1 MTAKT
6 AIAIASLAL
15 TIGASSC
22 LRFYDIGI
30 ETPIQAKLDVSS
42 FQRVLILGFLA
53 GGSKDV
59 DPNTETVRLLRSQL
73 RTKSDLKVI
82 DSDVLSLVDEVDRRR
97 AEAGEA
103 PIYAVDPGVTG
114 ADADAVRIK
123 DEKDLQEYEAIF
135 ADVDYWKKVGEEY
148 QAPLI
153 ITGSVMFTDVQRSG
167 MVTRSQE
174 ALDQYGRRTVTD
186 VRKFEDRKGY
196 ALVPKFIFID
206 GRTGVQLY
214 SESFR
219 EETLYSA
226 ANNTPPLSSY
236 FELMDRLLPGF
247 LSTLSTQK
255 IKGTRTLI
263 R

>member
-1 MTAKT
+1 MTART
-6 AIAIASLAL
+6 AAAIASLTLAL
-15 TIGASSC
+15 GASSC
-22 LRFYDIGI
+22 LKFYDIGI

-42 FQRVLILGFLA
+42 FQRVLVLGFLS

-59 DPNTETVRLLRSQL
+59 DANSETVRLLRSQL
-73 RTKSDLKVI
+73 RNRSDLRVV
-82 DSDVLSLVDEVDRRR
+82 DSDVISLVDEVDRRKQ
-97 AEAGEA
+97 ASGDVPAAA
-103 PIYAVDPGVTG
+103 PTASSNEPKIMT
-114 ADADAVRIK
+114 
-123 DEKDLQEYEAIF
+123 EKDLQPYEEIF
-135 ADVDYWKKVGEEY
+135 ADVDYWKRLGEEY

-153 ITGSVMFTDVQRSG
+153 ITGSILFTDVQRSG
-167 MVTRSQE
+167 PVTRTRE
-174 ALDQYGRRTVTD
+174 TLDAYGRRSVQD
-186 VRKFEDRKGY
+186 IRQYEDRKGY

-226 ANNTPPLSSY
+226 QNNTPPLSSY

-255 IKGTRTLI
+255 IKGTRTLLK
-263 R
+263 

>member
-1 MTAKT
+1 MTART
-6 AIAIASLAL
+6 VAAIASLSLAL
-15 TIGASSC
+15 GASSC
-22 LRFYDIGI
+22 LKFYDIGI

-42 FQRVLILGFLA
+42 FQRVLILGFLS

-59 DPNTETVRLLRSQL
+59 DANSETVRLLRSQL
-73 RTKSDLKVI
+73 RNRSDLRVV
-82 DSDVLSLVDEVDRRR
+82 DSDVVNLVEEVDRRR
-97 AEAGEA
+97 GPSSEPVQA
-103 PIYAVDPGVTG
+103 PAT
-114 ADADAVRIK
+114 DATEPKIMTER
-123 DEKDLQEYEAIF
+123 DLQPYEEIF
-135 ADVDYWKKVGEEY
+135 ADVDYWKRLGEEY

-153 ITGSVMFTDVQRSG
+153 ITGSVLFTDVQRSG
-167 MVTRSQE
+167 MVTRSRE
-174 ALDQYGRRTVTD
+174 VMDAYGRSSVQAIRQ
-186 VRKFEDRKGY
+186 FEDRKGY

-226 ANNTPPLSSY
+226 MNNTPPLSSY

-255 IKGTRTLI
+255 IKGTRTLLK
-263 R
+263 

>member
-1 MTAKT
+1 MTGKT
-6 AIAIASLAL
+6 VAAIASLAL
-15 TIGASSC
+15 TVGASSC

-82 DSDVLSLVDEVDRRR
+82 DSDVLSLVDEVDKRKR
-97 AEAGEA
+97 AAGEA
-103 PIYAVDPGVTG
+103 PAADP
-114 ADADAVRIK
+114 AAASDEPKIMN
-123 DEKDLQEYEAIF
+123 EKDLQDYEAIF

-153 ITGSVMFTDVQRSG
+153 ITGSILFTDVERSG
-167 MVTRSQE
+167 MVASSSEQI
-174 ALDQYGRRTVTD
+174 DQYGRRSVSSG
-186 VRKFEDRKGY
+186 RRFEDRKGY
-196 ALVPKFIFID
+196 ALAPKFIFID

-236 FELMDRLLPGF
+236 FELIDRLLPGV

-255 IKGTRTLI
+255 IKGTRTLL

>member
-1 MTAKT
+1 MTART
-6 AIAIASLAL
+6 VVAIASLAL
-15 TIGASSC
+15 TLGASSC
-22 LRFYDIGI
+22 LKFYDVGV

-42 FQRVLILGFLA
+42 FQRVLVLGFLS

-59 DPNTETVRLLRSQL
+59 DANSETVRLLRSQL
-73 RTKSDLKVI
+73 RNRSDLRVV
-82 DSDVLSLVDEVDRRR
+82 DSDVVSLVDEVDRRKVAR
-97 AEAGEA
+97 GEA
-103 PIYAVDPGVTG
+103 VAVDPAAQPGTEPK
-114 ADADAVRIK
+114 IMT
-123 DEKDLQEYEAIF
+123 EKDLQPYEEIF
-135 ADVDYWKKVGEEY
+135 ADVDYWKRLGEEY

-153 ITGSVMFTDVQRSG
+153 ITGSVLFTDVQRSG

-174 ALDQYGRRTVTD
+174 VLDAYGRRSVQD
-186 VRKFEDRKGY
+186 VRRFEDRKGY

-226 ANNTPPLSSY
+226 QNNTPPLSSY

-255 IKGTRTLI
+255 IKGTRTLLK
-263 R
+263 

>member
-6 AIAIASLAL
+6 VVALVSVAL
-15 TIGASSC
+15 TVGATGC
-22 LRFYDIGI
+22 LKFYDIGI

-42 FQRVLILGFLA
+42 FQRVLILGFLG

-73 RTKSDLKVI
+73 RTKSDMRVI

-97 AEAGEA
+97 RAAGEA
-103 PIYAVDPGVTG
+103 PLMDPATL
-114 ADADAVRIK
+114 DPDEPKIK
-123 DEKDLQEYEAIF
+123 SESDLQQYEAIF
-135 ADVDYWKKVGEEY
+135 ADVDYWKTIGEEY

-153 ITGSVMFTDVQRSG
+153 ITGSILFTDVQRSG
-167 MVTRSQE
+167 MVASSRET
-174 ALDQYGRRTVTD
+174 LDQYGRRSVTPT
-186 VRKFEDRKGY
+186 RGFENRKGF

-219 EETLYSA
+219 EETLYG
-226 ANNTPPLSSY
+226 ANNTTPPLSSY
-236 FELMDRLLPGF
+236 FELIDRLLPGF
-247 LSTLSTQK
+247 LSTLSTQR
-255 IKGTRTLI
+255 IKGTRTLL

>member
-1 MTAKT
+1 MSAKT
-6 AIAIASLAL
+6 VAAISSLAL
-15 TIGASSC
+15 AIGASSC

-30 ETPIQAKLDVSS
+30 ETPIHAKLDVSS
-42 FQRVLILGFLA
+42 FQRVLIHGFLA

-73 RTKSDLKVI
+73 RSKSDLKVI
-82 DSDVLSLVDEVDRRR
+82 DSDVVALVDEVDKRKQ
-97 AEAGEA
+97 AAGET
-103 PIYAVDPGVTG
+103 PAVNQSAA
-114 ADADAVRIK
+114 ADADEPKIK
-123 DEKDLQEYEAIF
+123 TEKDLQEYETIF
-135 ADVDYWKKVGEEY
+135 ADVDYWKKIGEEY

-153 ITGSVMFTDVQRSG
+153 ITGSILFTDVQRSG
-167 MVTRSQE
+167 LVASSSEQI
-174 ALDQYGRRTVTD
+174 DQYGRRSVTSGQ
-186 VRKFEDRKGY
+186 RYEDRKGY

-219 EETLYSA
+219 EETLYSST
-226 ANNTPPLSSY
+226 NNTPPLSSY
-236 FELMDRLLPGF
+236 FELIDRLLPGF
-247 LSTLSTQK
+247 LNTLSTQK

>member
-1 MTAKT
+1 MNAKT
-6 AIAIASLAL
+6 VAAISSLVLAV
-15 TIGASSC
+15 GASSC

-42 FQRVLILGFLA
+42 FQRVLIHGFLA

-73 RTKSDLKVI
+73 RSKSDLKVI
-82 DSDVLSLVDEVDRRR
+82 DSDVVALVDEVDKRKK
-97 AEAGEA
+97 AAGET
-103 PIYAVDPGVTG
+103 PAVSAAAATN
-114 ADADAVRIK
+114 ADEPKIK
-123 DEKDLQEYEAIF
+123 TEKDLQEYETIF
-135 ADVDYWKKVGEEY
+135 ADVDYWKKIGEEY

-153 ITGSVMFTDVQRSG
+153 ITGSILFTDVQRSG
-167 MVTRSQE
+167 LVASSSEQI
-174 ALDQYGRRTVTD
+174 DQYGRRSVTSGQ
-186 VRKFEDRKGY
+186 RYEDRKGY

-226 ANNTPPLSSY
+226 TNNTPPLSSY
-236 FELMDRLLPGF
+236 FELIDRLLPGF
-247 LSTLSTQK
+247 LNTLSTQK
-255 IKGTRTLI
+255 IKGTRTLL

>member
-1 MTAKT
+1 MTGKT
-6 AIAIASLAL
+6 VAAIASLAL
-15 TIGASSC
+15 TVGAASC

-73 RTKSDLKVI
+73 RSKSDLKVI
-82 DSDVLSLVDEVDRRR
+82 DSDVLSLVDEVDKRKR
-97 AEAGEA
+97 AAGETPA
-103 PIYAVDPGVTG
+103 TTPAANSD
-114 ADADAVRIK
+114 DLKIK
-123 DEKDLQEYEAIF
+123 DEKDLQAYETIF
-135 ADVDYWKKVGEEY
+135 ADVDYWKKIGEEY

-153 ITGSVMFTDVQRSG
+153 ITGSILFTDVQKSG
-167 MVTRSQE
+167 PVASSSEQI
-174 ALDQYGRRTVTD
+174 DQYGRRIVTSG
-186 VRKFEDRKGY
+186 RRFEDRKGY
-196 ALVPKFIFID
+196 ALIPKFIFID

-226 ANNTPPLSSY
+226 TNNTPPLSSY
-236 FELMDRLLPGF
+236 FELIDRLLPGF

-255 IKGTRTLI
+255 IKGTRTLL

>member
-1 MTAKT
+1 MTART
-6 AIAIASLAL
+6 AAAIASLTLAL
-15 TIGASSC
+15 GASSC
-22 LRFYDIGI
+22 LKFYDIGI

-42 FQRVLILGFLA
+42 FQRVLVLGFLS

-59 DPNTETVRLLRSQL
+59 DANSETVRLLRSQL
-73 RTKSDLKVI
+73 RNRSDLRVV
-82 DSDVLSLVDEVDRRR
+82 DSDVISLVDEVDRRKR
-97 AEAGEA
+97 A
-103 PIYAVDPGVTG
+103 TG
-114 ADADAVRIK
+114 DTPPATPPAATSDEPKIMT
-123 DEKDLQEYEAIF
+123 EKDLQPYEEIF
-135 ADVDYWKKVGEEY
+135 ADVDYWKRLGEEY

-153 ITGSVMFTDVQRSG
+153 ITGSILFTDVQRSG
-167 MVTRSQE
+167 PVTRTRE
-174 ALDQYGRRTVTD
+174 VLDAYGRRSVQD
-186 VRKFEDRKGY
+186 VRQYEDRKGY

-226 ANNTPPLSSY
+226 QNNTPPLSSY

-255 IKGTRTLI
+255 IKGTRTLLK
-263 R
+263 

>member
-1 MTAKT
+1 MTGKT
-6 AIAIASLAL
+6 VAALVSLAL
-15 TIGASSC
+15 TVGASSC

-82 DSDVLSLVDEVDRRR
+82 DSDVLSLVDEVDKRRR
-97 AEAGEA
+97 AAGDVPA
-103 PIYAVDPGVTG
+103 TNPVAAASGDPKIMNE
-114 ADADAVRIK
+114 R
-123 DEKDLQEYEAIF
+123 DLQEYETIF
-135 ADVDYWKKVGEEY
+135 ADVDYWKKIGEEY

-153 ITGSVMFTDVQRSG
+153 ITGSILFTDVQRSG

-174 ALDQYGRRTVTD
+174 TLDQYGRRAVTD
-186 VRKFEDRKGY
+186 VRRFEDRKGY

-219 EETLYSA
+219 EETLYSST
-226 ANNTPPLSSY
+226 NNTPPLSSY
-236 FELMDRLLPGF
+236 FELIDRLLPGF

-255 IKGTRTLI
+255 IKGTRTLL

>member
-1 MTAKT
+1 MTART
-6 AIAIASLAL
+6 VAAIASLTLAL
-15 TIGASSC
+15 GASGC
-22 LRFYDIGI
+22 LKFYDVGI

-42 FQRVLILGFLA
+42 FQRVLVLGFLS

-59 DPNTETVRLLRSQL
+59 DANSETVRLLRSQL
-73 RTKSDLKVI
+73 RNRSDLRVV
-82 DSDVLSLVDEVDRRR
+82 DSDVISLVDEVDRRKR
-97 AEAGEA
+97 ASGDA
-103 PIYAVDPGVTG
+103 PPTDPAT
-114 ADADAVRIK
+114 AASAETKIMT
-123 DEKDLQEYEAIF
+123 EKDLQPYEEIF
-135 ADVDYWKKVGEEY
+135 ADVDYWKRLGEEY

-153 ITGSVMFTDVQRSG
+153 ITGSVLFTDVQRSG
-167 MVTRSQE
+167 MVSRSRE
-174 ALDQYGRRTVTD
+174 MLDAYGRRSVQD
-186 VRKFEDRKGY
+186 VRQYEDRKGY

-226 ANNTPPLSSY
+226 QNNTPPLSSY

-255 IKGTRTLI
+255 IKGTRTLLK
-263 R
+263 

>member
-1 MTAKT
+1 MNAKT
-6 AIAIASLAL
+6 VAAISSLVLAV
-15 TIGASSC
+15 GASSC

-42 FQRVLILGFLA
+42 FQRVLIHGFLA

-73 RTKSDLKVI
+73 RSKSDLKVI
-82 DSDVLSLVDEVDRRR
+82 DSDVVALVDEVDKRKK
-97 AEAGEA
+97 AAGEA
-103 PIYAVDPGVTG
+103 PAGDP
-114 ADADAVRIK
+114 AAAANPDEPKIK
-123 DEKDLQEYEAIF
+123 TEKDLQAYETIF
-135 ADVDYWKKVGEEY
+135 ADVDYWKKIGEEY

-153 ITGSVMFTDVQRSG
+153 ITGSILFTDVQRNGLVAS
-167 MVTRSQE
+167 SSEQI
-174 ALDQYGRRTVTD
+174 DQYGRRSVTSGQ
-186 VRKFEDRKGY
+186 RYEDRKGY

-226 ANNTPPLSSY
+226 TNNTPPLSSY
-236 FELMDRLLPGF
+236 FELIDRLLPGF
-247 LSTLSTQK
+247 LNTLSTQK
-255 IKGTRTLI
+255 IKGVRTLL

>member
-1 MTAKT
+1 MTART
-6 AIAIASLAL
+6 VAAIASLTLAL
-15 TIGASSC
+15 GASSC
-22 LRFYDIGI
+22 LKFYDVGI

-42 FQRVLILGFLA
+42 FQRVLVLGFLS

-59 DPNTETVRLLRSQL
+59 DANSETVRLLRSQL
-73 RTKSDLKVI
+73 RNRSDLRVV
-82 DSDVLSLVDEVDRRR
+82 DSDVISLVDEVDRRKR
-97 AEAGEA
+97 ASGDA
-103 PIYAVDPGVTG
+103 PPVDPT
-114 ADADAVRIK
+114 AATSDDPKIMTER
-123 DEKDLQEYEAIF
+123 DLQPYEEIF
-135 ADVDYWKKVGEEY
+135 ADVDYWKRLGEEY

-153 ITGSVMFTDVQRSG
+153 ITGSVLFTDVQRSG
-167 MVTRSQE
+167 PVTRSRE
-174 ALDQYGRRTVTD
+174 IMDAYGRRSVQD
-186 VRKFEDRKGY
+186 VHQYEDRKGY

-226 ANNTPPLSSY
+226 QNNTPPLSSY

-255 IKGTRTLI
+255 IKGTRTLLK
-263 R
+263 

>member
-6 AIAIASLAL
+6 AAAIASLTLAL
-15 TIGASSC
+15 GTAGC
-22 LRFYDIGI
+22 LKFYDIGI

-42 FQRVLILGFLA
+42 FQRVLILGFLS

-59 DPNTETVRLLRSQL
+59 DANSETVRLLRSQL
-73 RTKSDLKVI
+73 RNRSDLRVI
-82 DSDVLSLVDEVDRRR
+82 DSDVISLVDEVDRRKI
-97 AEAGEA
+97 AAGEA
-103 PIYAVDPGVTG
+103 TPVDP
-114 ADADAVRIK
+114 AVPASDDPKIMTER
-123 DEKDLQEYEAIF
+123 DLQPYEEIF
-135 ADVDYWKKVGEEY
+135 ADVDYWKRLGEEY

-153 ITGSVMFTDVQRSG
+153 ITGSVLFTDIQRNG
-167 MVTRSQE
+167 MVTRSRE
-174 ALDQYGRRTVTD
+174 VLDAYGRRSVQD
-186 VRKFEDRKGY
+186 VRQYEDRKGF

-226 ANNTPPLSSY
+226 QNNTPPLSSY

-255 IKGTRTLI
+255 IKGTRTLLK
-263 R
+263 

>member
-1 MTAKT
+1 MTART
-6 AIAIASLAL
+6 VVAIASLTL
-15 TIGASSC
+15 TLGASSC
-22 LRFYDIGI
+22 LKFYDVGV

-42 FQRVLILGFLA
+42 FQRVLVLGFLS

-59 DPNTETVRLLRSQL
+59 DANSETVRLLRSQL
-73 RTKSDLKVI
+73 RNRSDLRVV
-82 DSDVLSLVDEVDRRR
+82 DSDVISLVDEVDRRKVAR
-97 AEAGEA
+97 GEA
-103 PIYAVDPGVTG
+103 PAVDPAAQAGGEPKIMT
-114 ADADAVRIK
+114 
-123 DEKDLQEYEAIF
+123 EKDLQPYEEIF
-135 ADVDYWKKVGEEY
+135 ADVDYWKRLGEEY

-153 ITGSVMFTDVQRSG
+153 ITGSVLFTDVQRSG

-174 ALDQYGRRTVTD
+174 VLDAYGRRSVQD
-186 VRKFEDRKGY
+186 VRRFEDRKGY
-196 ALVPKFIFID
+196 ALVPKFVFID

-226 ANNTPPLSSY
+226 QNNTPPLSSY

-255 IKGTRTLI
+255 IKGTRTLLK
-263 R
+263 

>member
-1 MTAKT
+1 MTART
-6 AIAIASLAL
+6 VAAIASLTLAV
-15 TIGASSC
+15 GASSC
-22 LRFYDIGI
+22 LKFYDIGI

-42 FQRVLILGFLA
+42 FQRVLVLGFLS

-59 DPNTETVRLLRSQL
+59 DANSETVRLLRSQL
-73 RTKSDLKVI
+73 RNRSDLRVV
-82 DSDVLSLVDEVDRRR
+82 DSDVISLVDEVDRRKQ
-97 AEAGEA
+97 ATGDVPAAA
-103 PIYAVDPGVTG
+103 PAATNEPKIMT
-114 ADADAVRIK
+114 
-123 DEKDLQEYEAIF
+123 EKDLQPYEEIF
-135 ADVDYWKKVGEEY
+135 ADVDYWKRLGEEY

-153 ITGSVMFTDVQRSG
+153 ITGSILFTDVQRSG
-167 MVTRSQE
+167 PVTRTRE
-174 ALDQYGRRTVTD
+174 TLDAYGRRSVQD
-186 VRKFEDRKGY
+186 IRQYEDRKGY

-226 ANNTPPLSSY
+226 QNNTPPLSSY

-255 IKGTRTLI
+255 IKGTRTLLK
-263 R
+263 

>member
-1 MTAKT
+1 MTART
-6 AIAIASLAL
+6 VGAIASLTLAL
-15 TIGASSC
+15 GASSC
-22 LRFYDIGI
+22 LKFYDVGI

-42 FQRVLILGFLA
+42 FQRVLVLGFLS

-59 DPNTETVRLLRSQL
+59 DANSETVRLLRSQL
-73 RTKSDLKVI
+73 RNRSDLRVV
-82 DSDVLSLVDEVDRRR
+82 DSDVISLVDEVDRRKR
-97 AEAGEA
+97 ASGDT
-103 PIYAVDPGVTG
+103 PPVDPT
-114 ADADAVRIK
+114 AATSDDPKIMTER
-123 DEKDLQEYEAIF
+123 DLQPYEEIF
-135 ADVDYWKKVGEEY
+135 ADVDYWKRLGEEY

-153 ITGSVMFTDVQRSG
+153 ITGSVLFTDVQRSG
-167 MVTRSQE
+167 PVTRSRE
-174 ALDQYGRRTVTD
+174 IMDAYGRRSVQD
-186 VRKFEDRKGY
+186 VRQYEDRKGY

-226 ANNTPPLSSY
+226 QNNTPPLSSY

-255 IKGTRTLI
+255 IKGTRTLLK
-263 R
+263 

>member
-1 MTAKT
+1 MNARTVA
-6 AIAIASLAL
+6 AIASLAL
-15 TIGASSC
+15 TVGATGC

-82 DSDVLSLVDEVDRRR
+82 DSEVLSLVDEVDKRKR
-97 AEAGEA
+97 AAGET
-103 PIYAVDPGVTG
+103 PITDPAATNS
-114 ADADAVRIK
+114 DEPKIK
-123 DEKDLQEYEAIF
+123 DEKDLQAYETIF
-135 ADVDYWKKVGEEY
+135 ADVDYWKKIGEEY

-153 ITGSVMFTDVQRSG
+153 ITGSILFTDVQRSG
-167 MVTRSQE
+167 MVASSSEQI
-174 ALDQYGRRTVTD
+174 DQYGRRSVTSG
-186 VRKFEDRKGY
+186 RRFEDRKGY

-226 ANNTPPLSSY
+226 TNNTPPLSSY
-236 FELMDRLLPGF
+236 FELIDRLLPGF

-255 IKGTRTLI
+255 IKGTRTLL

>member
-1 MTAKT
+1 MNARTVA
-6 AIAIASLAL
+6 AIASLAL
-15 TIGASSC
+15 SVSATAC

-82 DSDVLSLVDEVDRRR
+82 DSEVLSLVDEVDKRRK
-97 AEAGEA
+97 AAGEA
-103 PIYAVDPGVTG
+103 AVTDP
-114 ADADAVRIK
+114 AAASSDEPKIK
-123 DEKDLQEYEAIF
+123 DEKDLQAYETIF
-135 ADVDYWKKVGEEY
+135 ADVDYWKKIGEEY

-153 ITGSVMFTDVQRSG
+153 ITGSILFTDVQRSG
-167 MVTRSQE
+167 MVASSSEQI
-174 ALDQYGRRTVTD
+174 DQYGRRSVTPT
-186 VRKFEDRKGY
+186 RRFEDRKGY

-226 ANNTPPLSSY
+226 TNNTPPLSSY
-236 FELMDRLLPGF
+236 FELIDRLLPGF

-255 IKGTRTLI
+255 IKGTRTLL

>member
-1 MTAKT
+1 MTART
-6 AIAIASLAL
+6 VAAIASLTLAL
-15 TIGASSC
+15 GASSC
-22 LRFYDIGI
+22 LKFYDVGI

-42 FQRVLILGFLA
+42 FQRVLVLGFLS

-59 DPNTETVRLLRSQL
+59 DANSETVRLLRSQL
-73 RTKSDLKVI
+73 RNRSDLRVV
-82 DSDVLSLVDEVDRRR
+82 DSDVISLVDEVDRRKR
-97 AEAGEA
+97 ASGDA
-103 PIYAVDPGVTG
+103 PPADPT
-114 ADADAVRIK
+114 AAASNEPKIMTER
-123 DEKDLQEYEAIF
+123 DLQPYEEIF
-135 ADVDYWKKVGEEY
+135 ADVDYWKRLGEEY

-153 ITGSVMFTDVQRSG
+153 ITGSVLFTDVQRSG
-167 MVTRSQE
+167 MVSRSRE
-174 ALDQYGRRTVTD
+174 MLDAYGRRSVQD
-186 VRKFEDRKGY
+186 VRQYEDRKGY

-226 ANNTPPLSSY
+226 QNNTPPLSSY

-255 IKGTRTLI
+255 IKGTRTLLK
-263 R
+263 

>member
-1 MTAKT
+1 MTART
-6 AIAIASLAL
+6 VAAIVSVAL
-15 TIGASSC
+15 TLGASSC
-22 LRFYDIGI
+22 LKFYDIGI

-42 FQRVLILGFLA
+42 FQRVLVLGFVS

-59 DPNTETVRLLRSQL
+59 DVNSETVRLLRSQL
-73 RTKSDLKVI
+73 RTRSDLRVV
-82 DSDVLSLVDEVDRRR
+82 DSDVLSLVQEVDRRKVAR
-97 AEAGEA
+97 GEA
-103 PIYAVDPGVTG
+103 TPADPAAASAT
-114 ADADAVRIK
+114 DAPKIETER
-123 DEKDLQEYEAIF
+123 DLEPYEEIF
-135 ADVDYWKKVGEEY
+135 ADVDYWKRLGEEY

-153 ITGSVMFTDVQRSG
+153 ITGSILFTDVQRSG
-167 MVTRSQE
+167 MVTRSRE
-174 ALDQYGRRTVTD
+174 TFDQFGRRTVQD
-186 VRKFEDRKGY
+186 VKQYEDRKGF

-226 ANNTPPLSSY
+226 QNNTPPLSSY

-255 IKGTRTLI
+255 IKGTRTLLK
-263 R
+263 

>member
-1 MTAKT
+1 MSAKT
-6 AIAIASLAL
+6 VAAIASLAL
-15 TIGASSC
+15 TVGASGC

-42 FQRVLILGFLA
+42 FQRVLVHGFLA

-82 DSDVLSLVDEVDRRR
+82 DSDVVSLVEEVDRRKR
-97 AEAGEA
+97 ASGDTAA
-103 PIYAVDPGVTG
+103 PAPAAAN
-114 ADADAVRIK
+114 ADEPRIK
-123 DEKDLQEYEAIF
+123 NEKDMQEYETIF
-135 ADVDYWKKVGEEY
+135 ADVDYWKKIGEEF

-153 ITGSVMFTDVQRSG
+153 ITGSILFTDVQRSG
-167 MVTRSQE
+167 MMASSSEQI
-174 ALDQYGRRTVTD
+174 DQYGRRTVTPMN
-186 VRKFEDRKGY
+186 RFEDRKGY

-219 EETLYSA
+219 EETLYSST
-226 ANNTPPLSSY
+226 NNTPPLSSY
-236 FELMDRLLPGF
+236 FELIDRLLPGF

-255 IKGTRTLI
+255 IKGTRTLL

>member
-6 AIAIASLAL
+6 VVAIASLAL
-15 TIGASSC
+15 TLGASSC
-22 LRFYDIGI
+22 LKFYDIGI

-42 FQRVLILGFLA
+42 FQRVLILGFLS

-59 DPNTETVRLLRSQL
+59 DPNTETVRLIRSQL
-73 RTKSDLKVI
+73 RNRTDLRVI
-82 DSDVLSLVDEVDRRR
+82 DSDVISLVDEVDRRR
-97 AEAGEA
+97 RASGEQ
-103 PIYAVDPGVTG
+103 PVVDPSEPAST
-114 ADADAVRIK
+114 DPKIMSER
-123 DEKDLQEYEAIF
+123 DLQPYEEIF
-135 ADVDYWKKVGEEY
+135 ADVDYWKRLGEEY

-153 ITGSVMFTDVQRSG
+153 ITGSILFTDVQRSG
-167 MVTRSQE
+167 MVSRSE
-174 ALDQYGRRTVTD
+174 EYLDQYGRRSVQP
-186 VRKFEDRKGY
+186 VQRFEDRKGY
-196 ALVPKFIFID
+196 ALAPKFIFID

-226 ANNTPPLSSY
+226 TNNTPPLSSY

-255 IKGTRTLI
+255 IKGTRTLLK
-263 R
+263 

>member
-1 MTAKT
+1 MSAKT
-6 AIAIASLAL
+6 VVAIASLAL
-15 TIGASSC
+15 TVGASSC

-82 DSDVLSLVDEVDRRR
+82 DSDVLSLVDEVDKRRR
-97 AEAGEA
+97 ASGET
-103 PIYAVDPGVTG
+103 PAVAATTPA
-114 ADADAVRIK
+114 ADADEPKIK
-123 DEKDLQEYEAIF
+123 TEKDLQEYETIF
-135 ADVDYWKKVGEEY
+135 ADVDYWKKIGEEY

-153 ITGSVMFTDVQRSG
+153 ITGSILFTDVQRSG
-167 MVTRSQE
+167 MARSSNEQI
-174 ALDQYGRRTVTD
+174 DQYGRRTVTSNQ
-186 VRKFEDRKGY
+186 RFEDRKGY

-226 ANNTPPLSSY
+226 SNNTPPLSSY
-236 FELMDRLLPGF
+236 FELIDRLLPGF

-255 IKGTRTLI
+255 IKGTRTLL

>member
-1 MTAKT
+1 MSARTAV
-6 AIAIASLAL
+6 AIASLAL
-15 TIGASSC
+15 TLGASSC
-22 LRFYDIGI
+22 LKFYDIGI

-42 FQRVLILGFLA
+42 FQRVLILGFLS

-59 DPNTETVRLLRSQL
+59 DTNSETVRLLRSQL
-73 RTKSDLKVI
+73 RNRSDLRVI
-82 DSDVLSLVDEVDRRR
+82 DSDVMNLVEEVDRRR
-97 AEAGEA
+97 SSGGEPA
-103 PIYAVDPGVTG
+103 ATVPAG
-114 ADADAVRIK
+114 ADSADPKIMTER
-123 DEKDLQEYEAIF
+123 DLQPYEEIF
-135 ADVDYWKKVGEEY
+135 ADVDYWKRLGEEY

-153 ITGSVMFTDVQRSG
+153 ITGSVLFTDLQRSG
-167 MVTRSQE
+167 MVTRSRE
-174 ALDQYGRRTVTD
+174 VFDNFGRRSTQEI
-186 VRKFEDRKGY
+186 KQFEDRKGY

-226 ANNTPPLSSY
+226 MNNTPPLSSY

-255 IKGTRTLI
+255 IKGTRTLLK
-263 R
+263 